1 MRQEIE
7 KAFKSVI
14 RDQLIQKNKVYIE
27 GLGEFRPEHLSQRKW
42 EYKDGKV
49 VLLPPQDYLEF
60 IDDSQRNN
68 SE

>member
-14 RDQLIQKNKVYIE
+14 RDQLIQQNKVYIE

-42 EYKDGKV
+42 EYKNGKV
-49 VLLPPQDYLEF
+49 VLLPPRDYLEF
-60 IDDSQRNN
+60 TDDSQQNK